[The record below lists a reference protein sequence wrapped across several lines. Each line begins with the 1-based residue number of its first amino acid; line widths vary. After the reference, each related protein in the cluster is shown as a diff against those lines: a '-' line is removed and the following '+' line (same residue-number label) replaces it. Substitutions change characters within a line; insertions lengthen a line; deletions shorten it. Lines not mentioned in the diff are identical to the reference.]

1 MRKAAAFVI
10 GVFIFPIYVIL
21 ARAFFVDE
29 PPWEYTKWVFM
40 LFYQSDGYVRAVLV
54 TLLGALLLSAVI
66 GRFASAKTATW
77 CLAGFV
83 AASIF
88 SDPGYLT
95 SGKVH
100 FTYMMSGR
108 DLHSLFLVWAPLAGV
123 LAGYPLGIYL
133 NRKRHIADV
142 PTARA

>member
-1 MRKAAAFVI
+1 MRKAAAALVI

-21 ARAFFVDE
+21 VRAFFVEE

-66 GRFASAKTATW
+66 VRFSSAKTAAW

-88 SDPGYLT
+88 IDPWYLM

-100 FTYMMSGR
+100 WTYLMSGQDPHLR
-108 DLHSLFLVWAPLAGV
+108 SFFLV
-123 LAGYPLGIYL
+123 
-133 NRKRHIADV
+133 
-142 PTARA
+142 